1 MTEYTET
8 ANAAQGASRRAD
20 TRGHNLPRLI
30 IATFLQLMRT
40 HDPHS
45 ISFRDIAAAAGI
57 SHMAPYRHFGSK
69 QALLDRIADLGFAML
84 AQSLEEA
91 AGRHA
96 RAPRRQM
103 DAACA
108 CYYRFAVDNP
118 AYAQVMFGTERGLWN
133 KAGPLPAFDR
143 TRAILRRIIRRCRLA
158 GDLPGGVDD
167 DRVLALLWPLVHGYT
182 LLAATRV
189 LTERDAG
196 VPDAFLADGV
206 NVILAGL
213 AGSAR

>member
-1 MTEYTET
+1 MTEYMET
-8 ANAAQGASRRAD
+8 ANAEPGVKRRAD
-20 TRGHNLPRLI
+20 AHNLPRLI
-30 IATFLQLMRT
+30 IAAFLQLMRT
-40 HDPHS
+40 HDPNS

-91 AGRHA
+91 ASKHA
-96 RAPRRQM
+96 RVPRRQM
-103 DAACA
+103 VAACA
-108 CYYRFAVDNP
+108 CYYRFTVDNP
-118 AYAQVMFGTERGLWN
+118 AYAQVMFGTGRGLCD
-133 KAGPLPAFDR
+133 KAGQLPAFER
-143 TRAILRRIIRRCRLA
+143 TRAVLRRIIRGCRLA
-158 GDLPGGVDD
+158 GDLPGGIDD
-167 DRVLALLWPLVHGYT
+167 DRVLALLWTLVHGYT

-213 AGSAR
+213 AGSVR